1 MNTKIDYRP
10 EILSFAS
17 WAWVMIFELLG
28 SRILGPYVWTSLFI
42 WTGLIAIVLWALAL
56 WYYIWWKYADSWADM
71 KSLSRI
77 LIVISLSIIIL
88 IWVKTPVLIFV
99 VSLGLSLKISSLI
112 LVTLLFSPTS
122 YLLGMIAP
130 IVTKI
135 RITELESS
143 WAAVWKISSLWT
155 IGSIVWTLW
164 AGFFLI
170 PFFGI
175 NMLLL
180 LLAFTCLVLSYMCE
194 SKKYF
199 LWQFIILLILIIV
212 FSGARITQ
220 DTLAANNTFIYETPY
235 SHIEISERFE
245 DSVIPAKIR
254 DLKIDNVTHAGMYLE
269 SNNLVYPYTRY
280 YHLFDTLLPQAK
292 NMLMLWGSAYSFPKS
307 FLDTYPE
314 KYLDVVEIDEMA
326 TQIARKHFRLVDDE
340 RLTIYHQ
347 DARVYLNNSRKKY
360 DAILWDAF
368 GSYLSIP
375 YQLTTLET
383 VQRKYDMLED
393 NWVVILNVIA
403 SLEWNKAKFLES
415 EYKTY
420 KQVFPEVFILPVR
433 DQFDSLRTQNIILI
447 AAKNPD
453 ALNYITS
460 NDEHI
465 NYLSRKRF
473 VNLPEDT
480 QILTDDFAPVDYYIS
495 QLQ

>member
-1 MNTKIDYRP
+1 MNNKYDYRP

-56 WYYIWWKYADSWADM
+56 WYYVGWKYADAWADM

-77 LIVISLSIIIL
+77 LILITFTIILL
-88 IWVKTPVLIFV
+88 IWVKTPVLIFI
-99 VSLGLSLKISSLI
+99 VSLGLGIKISSLI

-155 IGSIVWTLW
+155 IGSIIWTLW

-175 NMLLL
+175 NMLLV
-180 LLAFTCLVLSYMCE
+180 LLALSCLILSFICERKRYIIWQVVLLIAIIVLSNAV
-194 SKKYF
+194 SF
-199 LWQFIILLILIIV
+199 NQQ
-212 FSGARITQ
+212 A
-220 DTLAANNTFIYETPY
+220 LAADNKYIYETPY
-235 SHIEISERFE
+235 SHIEISERYE
-245 DSVIPAKIR
+245 DSVIPAKIK

-269 SNNLVYPYTRY
+269 SNALVYPYTRY
-280 YHLFDTLLPQAK
+280 YHLFDTLMPEAK
-292 NMLMLWGSAYSFPKS
+292 NMLMLWWSAYSFPKS
-307 FLDTYPE
+307 FLDTYPN
-314 KYLDVVEIDEMA
+314 KNLDVVEIDEMA

-347 DARVYLNNSRKKY
+347 DARVYINSSEKKY

-375 YQLTTLET
+375 YQLTTLE
-383 VQRKYDMLED
+383 VAQKKYDMLEN
-393 NWVVILNVIA
+393 NWIVILNVIA
-403 SLEWNKAKFLES
+403 SIEWEKAKFLEA

-433 DQFDSLRTQNIILI
+433 DQFDSSRVQNIILI
-447 AAKNPD
+447 AAKNPES
-453 ALNYITS
+453 LNYVTK

-465 NYLSRKRF
+465 AYISRKRF
-473 VNLPEDT
+473 LNIPTET
-480 QILTDDFAPVDYYIS
+480 KILTDDFAPVDYYIS